1 MEKQVEAATTASS
14 SVTQDGQLS
23 DNGSTDTIVE
33 YAPAD
38 SAYGWVIV
46 ACAAFNLM
54 CTIGI
59 FNSFGVYS
67 TYYLNYIYP
76 DKSAADIAW
85 IGTTRQ
91 VISFGGSVMSGPLT
105 DRFGFRNVSLAGAI
119 ISSSA
124 LLISSF
130 AKPLWFAILTQGVLF
145 GLGATLMFSM
155 SMSLPAQW
163 HTKRRALATGIAVAG
178 AGVGGMIFTE
188 VTQRL
193 MESVGLQWTLRISAL
208 LIFCISGTA
217 SLFYK
222 RRVSV
227 PPGGNDF
234 KAIMLDR
241 RLIAAGL
248 AALFICIGYF
258 VPWFYLPTAALDI
271 GQSNQ
276 QVSYLV
282 IYMNAGTTVGRL
294 FTAFLATA
302 IGPVNTLIVAYIIC
316 VVMFLTVMLAAKT
329 MAAYTALAFI
339 YGAFSSSQFALPP
352 VVLAGIFGPQAVTT
366 AMGIMNMWGSIGILI
381 GNPSQGAV
389 YQAYDRP
396 HKSFMAITLLGCSGL
411 FLGIVWY
418 GILKVLLVRGTKK
431 SYLSRL

>member
-1 MEKQVEAATTASS
+1 
-14 SVTQDGQLS
+14 
-23 DNGSTDTIVE
+23 
-33 YAPAD
+33 
-38 SAYGWVIV
+38 
-46 ACAAFNLM
+46 M

-155 SMSLPAQW
+155 SM
-163 HTKRRALATGIAVAG
+163 
-178 AGVGGMIFTE
+178 
-188 VTQRL
+188 L

-241 RLIAAGL
+241 RLITAGL

-276 QVSYLV
+276 QASYLV

-418 GILKVLLVRGTKK
+418 GVLKVLLVRGTKK